1 VLKYFSTEI
10 ISIDTMDDSVA
21 AGTPGLSHSVSMSE
35 HSSSRYDQ
43 NQNDD
48 SVNIKE
54 SPTTV
59 ITQRMT
65 KSASWFNSLSRR
77 ATRKTPTKKRTHA
90 LGSSNLENLAPGAT
104 RPRLNKSDWDVRS
117 TDSQCLGSNLG
128 ADVSGAQTT
137 SRSTD
142 CLDLDGVRSDLST
155 LDLVNIDTSRT
166 ELDEDSLVSGRME
179 TNTYYT
185 LDARRLASSHKKNQ
199 FDRNLLYGVKQFNLQ
214 PERGLKYLQENGF
227 IENNPESVAKFLFR
241 QERLSKKQ
249 IGKYL
254 GTNHDFNKEVLK
266 KFVQCHEFNQLLLVQ
281 ALRQF
286 LWSFRLPGEAQ
297 QIDRVMDAF
306 AEHYCQQNPTIFEE
320 PDTCFILSFSIIMLN
335 TALHNP
341 NAKKMNFTIE
351 QFIKQNR
358 GINSGKDL
366 APDMLEAIFRS
377 IKEEPFKIPD
387 ENYYDLM
394 YTFFSPER
402 EGWLFKQGG
411 TWKTWKRRW
420 FVIKDRCLY
429 YFHHSSENDPKGIIP
444 LENIQV
450 RPVEDQGGKQFIF
463 EIYPAN
469 PEFADFIKGC
479 KTDSNGAVVQG
490 NHKYYRLSATDEE
503 DRNEWIKC
511 IQDSISDDD
520 NSILRTI
527 SEKKANLRRSFQP
540 MVINETTG

>member
-1 VLKYFSTEI
+1 MSILSPLHLIIYRFQITILSTI
-10 ISIDTMDDSVA
+10 NYHFPLIVYYC
-21 AGTPGLSHSVSMSE
+21 
-35 HSSSRYDQ
+35 R
-43 NQNDD
+43 
-48 SVNIKE
+48 
-54 SPTTV
+54 
-59 ITQRMT
+59 
-65 KSASWFNSLSRR
+65 
-77 ATRKTPTKKRTHA
+77 
-90 LGSSNLENLAPGAT
+90 
-104 RPRLNKSDWDVRS
+104 SDWDVRS

>member
-1 VLKYFSTEI
+1 MTRDTDVDTCDSSYVLSPLSLSQNHRSDKMRKYQAVLKLQLNS
-10 ISIDTMDDSVA
+10 
-21 AGTPGLSHSVSMSE
+21 
-35 HSSSRYDQ
+35 
-43 NQNDD
+43 
-48 SVNIKE
+48 SVN
-54 SPTTV
+54 SV
-59 ITQRMT
+59 
-65 KSASWFNSLSRR
+65 
-77 ATRKTPTKKRTHA
+77 
-90 LGSSNLENLAPGAT
+90 
-104 RPRLNKSDWDVRS
+104 NK
-117 TDSQCLGSNLG
+117 
-128 ADVSGAQTT
+128 
-137 SRSTD
+137 
-142 CLDLDGVRSDLST
+142 SDLST
-155 LDLVNIDTSRT
+155 LDLVNVDSSRT
-166 ELDEDSLVSGRME
+166 ELNEDSLVSGRMY
-179 TNTYYT
+179 NT
-185 LDARRLASSHKKNQ
+185 LDPRRLPSSHKKNQ
-199 FDRNLLYGVKQFNLQ
+199 LDRNLLYGVKQFNLQ

-241 QERLSKKQ
+241 QERLSKNQ

-254 GTNHDFNKEVLK
+254 GSNQDFNKEVLK

-297 QIDRVMDAF
+297 QIDRVMVAF
-306 AEHYCQQNPTIFEE
+306 AEYYCQQNPTIFEE
-320 PDTCFILSFSIIMLN
+320 QDTCYILSFSIIMLN

-341 NAKKMNFTIE
+341 NAKNMNFTIE
-351 QFIKQNR
+351 QFVKQNR

-366 APDMLEAIFRS
+366 PSDMLEAIFRS

-394 YTFFSPER
+394 YTFFSPEC

-429 YFHHSSENDPKGIIP
+429 YFHYSSESDPKGIIP

-490 NHKYYRLSATDEE
+490 NHKYYRLSAVDEE
-503 DRNEWIKC
+503 DRNKWITC
-511 IQDSISDDD
+511 IQDSISAED
-520 NSILRTI
+520 NCILRQI
-527 SEKKANLRRSFQP
+527 AEKKASLKRSFQP
-540 MVINETTG
+540 KVINETTG

>member
-1 VLKYFSTEI
+1 MLKYFSTEI